1 MRYLGSL
8 GIIAGLA
15 AFLFSA
21 SAFAQS
27 EVRIA
32 TFNIQNF
39 GKTKAGKPA
48 ILKYLS
54 EVVREFDIVAV
65 QEVSDVSETVPK
77 KFVEAI
83 NSTGRNYALL
93 LSERTGKQP
102 DDKSSQEQ
110 YAFYYDTSRID
121 VLDRGA
127 VFDDSAKD
135 LFQRE
140 PYTARFKVKNTAL
153 SFAITQIHTRPESA
167 VAEIKALYTVDQS
180 VATRYQGEPNHI
192 TLGDFNGSCSYAK
205 PEQLAAL
212 EIHGP
217 SYFWIVPDTADTTVS
232 PNTSCAYDRI
242 VFTNSLKSSFGK
254 WGVGNWFTDNKISD
268 HWPVWFTLRTA
279 P

>member
-1 MRYLGSL
+1 M
-8 GIIAGLA
+8 
-15 AFLFSA
+15 
-21 SAFAQS
+21 
-27 EVRIA
+27 RIA

-48 ILKYLS
+48 ILEYLA

-65 QEVSDVSETVPK
+65 QEISDVSETAPK
-77 KFVEAI
+77 KFLGAI
-83 NSTGRNYALL
+83 NSTGRNFGLL

-102 DDKSSQEQ
+102 DDKTSQEQ
-110 YAFYYDTSRID
+110 YAFYYDTTRVE
-121 VLDRGA
+121 VLDKGA
-127 VFDDSAKD
+127 IFDDSTND

-153 SFAITQIHTRPESA
+153 SFAITQVHTRPESA
-167 VAEIKALYTVDQS
+167 VAEIKALYAVDQN
-180 VATRYQGEPNHI
+180 VASRYPGEANNI

-212 EIHGP
+212 EIRGP

-242 VFTNSLKSSFGK
+242 VLTNSLKDSFGK
-254 WGVGNWFTDNKISD
+254 WGVADWFTDNKVSD
-268 HWPVWFTLRTA
+268 HWPVWFTLRAA
-279 P
+279 PQ